1 MIFGGGHP
9 RPFFYVNMPGYY
21 YRIAIFRVSTRHGE
35 RWTFSLLNPKT
46 HELSFFTLRKR
57 FFDPGLN
64 YDVYNAITGDKVAF
78 LDNRVGNIGGRI
90 DIVFR
95 TEPRFQELT
104 RSSVFR
110 RVLILFSALIKY
122 IPEINKK
129 YALIYKLLRQ
139 NKKFRENLA
148 KMVQNNQTPVN
159 MKDMKQQYET
169 MVKEGKM
176 IRSIEIPEIE
186 MSLHY
191 KPWRG

>member
-1 MIFGGGHP
+1 MRSEKKLKPEHWRGTLEESQLLGSTMIFGGGHP

-64 YDVYNAITGDKVAF
+64 YNVYNAITGDKVAF

-129 YALIYKLLRQ
+129 YALIYKLLRS
-139 NKKFRENLA
+139 
-148 KMVQNNQTPVN
+148 
-159 MKDMKQQYET
+159 KQ
-169 MVKEGKM
+169 
-176 IRSIEIPEIE
+176 EIPGKFSENG
-186 MSLHY
+186 S
-191 KPWRG
+191 K